1 MTSMMKIPKK
11 VIKEKISA
19 MEDTDPKVV
28 INLSVTAEF
37 KKCLKAFAAAQ
48 EVTMS
53 SLVVGVLNEHINN
66 CVNEQLHN

>member
-1 MTSMMKIPKK
+1 MMKIPKK

-37 KKCLKAFAAAQ
+37 K
-48 EVTMS
+48 
-53 SLVVGVLNEHINN
+53 
-66 CVNEQLHN
+66 